1 MNMKLDKS
9 VVIPISLC
17 DRDGKLS
24 YPAHFSVFMD
34 MASEHG
40 PQIGLGLDDP
50 AMKDLFWLT
59 VKTKIRVYDRPN
71 MLRQVNVSTWPEK
84 PGRVRTNRLYTIK
97 DGDNLLAEG
106 KTEWALINTVTG
118 KLVRFDSVYP
128 KDLVHID
135 APVSVSPFSKI
146 SEDFDEDQ
154 CIGSYTVCAT
164 DIDIGQHM
172 NNAAYLR
179 ALFGMLTND
188 LLKGRD
194 IFEMEAVFK
203 TPCYEG
209 EVLKVYCREEGGMQ
223 LAMKK
228 PDGTTALV
236 AGITFK

>member
-24 YPAHFSVFMD
+24 YPAHFSLFMD

-59 VKTKIRVYDRPN
+59 VKTKIKFHTRPA
-71 MLRQVNVSTWPEK
+71 MLKQVDVSTWPEK
-84 PGRVRTNRLYTIK
+84 PGRIRTNRLYTIQ
-97 DGDNLLAEG
+97 DGDTLLSEG

-118 KLVRFDSVYP
+118 KLVKFDSVYP
-128 KDLVHID
+128 KDLVHIET
-135 APVSVSPFSKI
+135 PVSVSPFLKI
-146 SEDFDEDQ
+146 SEDFSQDQ
-154 CIGSYTVCAT
+154 CIGSYTVSAT
-164 DIDIGQHM
+164 DIDVGQHM

-179 ALFGMLTND
+179 ALFGLFTND
-188 LLKGRD
+188 FLKGRE
-194 IFEMEAVFK
+194 IFEIEAVFK

-209 EVLKVYCREEGGMQ
+209 ETLQVYCREEDSMQ

-228 PDGTTALV
+228 EDGTTALLV
-236 AGITFK
+236 NIDFK